1 MKSLLAIWTLVIGV
15 AYADNVK
22 ISELTL
28 STAAT
33 TATNDSFPFV
43 SAAANATRRLTLWD
57 LINLPPMVSTYAPK
71 ASPTFTGTV
80 TAPTFLGNLTGSI
93 TGTASNVSGTVQP
106 NHGGTGFTTYT
117 LGDTIYSNATNSL
130 AKLAGN
136 ITTVPLVLT
145 QTGTGAVSAA
155 PTWSQIARDTLDAG
169 AKNWVFLGS
178 ATGNTT
184 TIGPVV
190 WTGTYRQFQVFYYVT
205 GYSAGSNV
213 PRLLMGAASISTTA
227 QTNGTRVSENF
238 GGATNLANIP
248 GAPLTEGT
256 SPDIAQGYVFIDGPS
271 GAFKRY
277 EITGQRGASSIG
289 TPPQTTNG
297 AGNFS
302 DLGTNLPLR
311 RMQLTVYS
319 TTGATT
325 PSANSFSAGT
335 YFAVYGR
342 NTD

>member
-1 MKSLLAIWTLVIGV
+1 MKLLLAILLVASV

-28 STAAT
+28 ATAAS

-43 SAAANATRRLTLWD
+43 SASANATKRVTLWD

-93 TGTASNVSGTVQP
+93 TGTSSNVSGTVQP
-106 NHGGTGFTTYT
+106 NHGGTGFTTYV
-117 LGDTIYSNATNSL
+117 LGDTIYSSATNSL

-155 PTWSQIARDTLDAG
+155 PAWSTVARATLGAD

-178 ATGNTT
+178 ATGNTV

-190 WTGTYRQFQVFYYVT
+190 WSGTYRQFQVFYFIA
-205 GYSAGSNV
+205 GYSAGTNV
-213 PRLLMGAASISTTA
+213 PRLLMGSAAISTTA
-227 QTNGTRVSENF
+227 LTNGTRLAENF
-238 GGATNLANIP
+238 GGATNLASLP
-248 GAPLTEGT
+248 GAPLTEGAT
-256 SPDIAQGYVFIDGPS
+256 VDPAQGYVFVDGAS
-271 GAFKRY
+271 GQFKRY
-277 EITGQRGASSIG
+277 EVTGQRGAASIA
-289 TPPQTTNG
+289 TPPQTTDG

-302 DLGTNLPLR
+302 DLGTNLALQ
-311 RMQLTVYS
+311 RMQLTVY
-319 TTGATT
+319 TTTAATT
-325 PSANSFSAGT
+325 PSANTFAAGT